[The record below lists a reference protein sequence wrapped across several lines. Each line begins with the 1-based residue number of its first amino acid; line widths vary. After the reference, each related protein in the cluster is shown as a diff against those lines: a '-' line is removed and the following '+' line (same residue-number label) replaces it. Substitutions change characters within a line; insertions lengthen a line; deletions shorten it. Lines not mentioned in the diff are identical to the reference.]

1 MSEPKQVIVMR
12 SDLNMRKGKM
22 VAQGAHASVK
32 ILLDRVVDK
41 TVNEDG
47 SGTITIACTKDMLDW
62 INGNFTKICLG
73 ADSDRILDEF
83 KEKAIAKSI
92 PCAIIVDNGQTE
104 FHGEKTRTCMAI
116 GPADP
121 ELINSIT
128 GHLKLL

>member
-83 KEKAIAKSI
+83 KEKAI
-92 PCAIIVDNGQTE
+92 IVDNGQTE